1 MIKGDSGEYELLEY
15 AVEQCYKLNN
25 PNYILTCEIG
35 VREGLGS
42 KRMMDLLT
50 TKNHKTHYHIGIDPY
65 GSLKYPHFDDPKLP
79 DNRES
84 RTVVIEPGGTGAKYS
99 NTMRDELKKDFLP
112 YPNFHL
118 MNMTDLKFM
127 ELYSKGLPVYY
138 DNYPCLCSEYSCVHF
153 DGPHRTTDILRQAL
167 FFCDRSHI
175 GTTFC
180 FDDYQIFNMELIQCV
195 CMAFGFEEIKKGKQ
209 KIVLRRE
216 YET

>member
-1 MIKGDSGEYELLEY
+1 MIKGDSEEYELLEY

-35 VREGLGS
+35 IREGLGS

-65 GSLKYPHFDDPKLP
+65 GSLEYPHFDDPKKWN

-84 RTVVIEPGGTGAKYS
+84 RTVAIDPGGTGAKYS
-99 NTMRDELKKDFLP
+99 NTMRDQLKEDFLP

-127 ELYSKGLPVYY
+127 DLYKRGLPVYY
-138 DNYPCLCSEYSCVHF
+138 EGHPCICSEYSCVHF
-153 DGPHRTTDILRQAL
+153 DGPHRTTDVLRQVL
-167 FFCDRSHI
+167 FFCDRSHP

-180 FDDYQIFNMELIQCV
+180 FDDYQVYNMELIQCV

-216 YET
+216 R

>member
-1 MIKGDSGEYELLEY
+1 MIKGDSEEYELLEY

-35 VREGLGS
+35 IREGLGS

-65 GSLKYPHFDDPKLP
+65 GSLEYPHFDDPNKWN

-84 RTVVIEPGGTGAKYS
+84 RTVAIDPGGTGATYS
-99 NTMRDELKKDFLP
+99 NTMRDQLKEDFLP

-127 ELYSKGLPVYY
+127 ELYSKGLPGYY
-138 DNYPCLCSEYSCVHF
+138 DNYPCICSEYSCVHF

-216 YET
+216 R

>member
-1 MIKGDSGEYELLEY
+1 VIKGDSGEYELLEY
-15 AVEQCYKLNN
+15 AVERCSKLNN

-50 TKNHKTHYHIGIDPY
+50 TKNHYHIGIDPY
-65 GSLKYPHFDDPKLP
+65 GSLEYPHFDPKFTA
-79 DNRES
+79 NKES
-84 RTVVIEPGGTGAKYS
+84 RIVVIEPGGTGAKYS
-99 NTMRDELKKDFLP
+99 NNMRDQLKEDLLP

-127 ELYSKGLPVYY
+127 ELYPKGLPVYY
-138 DNYPCLCSEYSCVHF
+138 DGYPCICSEYSCVHF
-153 DGPHRTTDILRQAL
+153 DGPHRTIDILRQAL
-167 FFCDRSHI
+167 FFCDRSHD

-180 FDDYQIFNMELIQCV
+180 FDDYKTYNIELIQCV

-216 YET
+216 DGA